1 MTVWGVARSIAAKD
15 LRIER
20 RSRVLTNQVLPFSGV
35 VMVLFAFA
43 LDKANSDVPQQ
54 VAPGLVWMATVFSL
68 LVMIQRVFAV
78 ERDDG
83 ALDALRVAGVTPA
96 GLFLGKAMALAAQ
109 LVVLDAL
116 LILLAVVLFNSSVGG
131 VGAAALLV
139 ITVVVAVIALA
150 GVGTLYGGLAAGTKG
165 RDTLLPLLMLPVVVP
180 VLIGATRSTEA
191 AFGAGGIE
199 MTEGWAWVALV
210 GAFAAL
216 AAGGGA
222 LAFGSLL
229 EE

>member
-1 MTVWGVARSIAAKD
+1 MSVWAVARRIAAKD
-15 LRIER
+15 LRIEA
-20 RSRVLTNQVLPFSGV
+20 RSRVLVNQVLPFSGV

-43 LDKANSDVPQQ
+43 LDKASSDIPRQ
-54 VAPGLVWMATVFSL
+54 VAPGLVWLATVFSL

-96 GLFLGKAMALAAQ
+96 GLFLGKTIGLAVQLLALDLV
-109 LVVLDAL
+109 LVVLAVILFDTAVAGL
-116 LILLAVVLFNSSVGG
+116 AAAGLLAV
-131 VGAAALLV
+131 
-139 ITVVVAVIALA
+139 TVVVAGTALA
-150 GVGTLYGGLAAGTKG
+150 GVGTLYGGLAAGAKG

-191 AFGAGGIE
+191 AFGTGGIG

-216 AAGGGA
+216 AVGGGA
-222 LAFGSLL
+222 LAFGALL